1 MVGAK
6 TQTLRVIELVECGIP
21 LADAKAFAK
30 HDDYKERAKIWLRVV
45 DPASVHGQ
53 VHKPLVEDGRLT
65 IHARPLIKQI
75 KRVYDDHP
83 TYWFSWENA
92 WAGHTFGKEL
102 EKAMYWWDVSKT

>member
-6 TQTLRVIELVECGIP
+6 TQTLRTIELVECGIP
-21 LADAKAFAK
+21 LSDAKAFAK
-30 HDDYKERAKIWLRVV
+30 HDDYKERATIWLRVV

-83 TYWFSWENA
+83 LCWFSPSITD
-92 WAGHTFGKEL
+92 HIFSKEL